1 MKTFNT
7 YFKDKATLE
16 KFLFKNKISD
26 NSKLLIQVF
35 IGINSLE
42 KIKSVLTII
51 KEILPSAKIVGAS
64 TDGEIMDAKV
74 STNKTVL
81 SFTQFKNTTLKTHIE
96 KRTSN
101 EQSIGAKLAINLIE
115 KDTKA
120 IITFTDGLHTNGE
133 NYLHSI
139 NLINKDIVVAGGMA
153 GDNSKFEET
162 FVFCENGI
170 TNNGAVGVALNNPLL
185 HVHTDYN
192 FNWKPIGKYL
202 TITKA
207 KDNQVFTIDN
217 KTAYQ
222 TYAYYLGEEMAKK
235 LPAIGVEF
243 PLILKRNSI
252 LIARAV
258 LAKKDDGSLIF
269 AGNLQE
275 GDKVQIGF
283 GNAEM
288 ILKDSCK
295 SVQQMQNKPVESIF
309 VYSCMARRRFM
320 PKSIHAELLPLQNV
334 ANTSGFFTYG
344 EFFHKTKKELL
355 NQTMTM
361 LALSESN
368 TPADIKSCQL
378 IARNENEDTIHAL
391 SHIINVTTNELIQTN
406 QRLTLAIEGSQD
418 GLWEWDIKAHL
429 LYLSPRFKEI
439 LGLNRYESDTN
450 IFYLKNRINKNVLK
464 EVLNDI
470 KKSIKKKIENF
481 NKIYKINFN
490 EYQSIW
496 IQIKAKIFFDSNHE
510 PLKMA
515 GFITDITE
523 LKKAQEKIMEQKIVL
538 HHQAYHDTLTNLP
551 NRVLF
556 LDRLNQAIRKAKRKF
571 TKIAVLFIDLDN
583 FKKINDSMGHKAGDE
598 VLKQVAKILRDSI
611 RDSDTLARFGGDEFT
626 IIIDDFN
633 HIRTISNITQKLLK
647 MATKPLIVDDQ
658 KIYVTYSIGISL
670 YPDDGFGADILLKNA
685 DTAMYKA
692 KDEGKNR
699 YQFYKQELTEKAFE
713 KLVMETSLRVAI
725 QNDELEIY
733 YQPQIDTL
741 SEKLKGMEALVR
753 WNHPT
758 LGLIP
763 PDKFI
768 PLASESDLIIT
779 LDEWVMKQAMKDF
792 TSWLQVGLK
801 PGYISLNLT
810 MKQLE
815 HSGFI
820 DFLKST
826 LKETNCPANSIELEV
841 VESQIM
847 KQADKSIKILKEIR
861 ELGINL
867 SIDDFGT
874 GYSSLA
880 YLKKL
885 PIKKIKIDKSFV
897 KNIPNDNEN
906 MAIVKAIISIAK
918 NLNLITV
925 AEGVETKEQRD
936 FMLQCGCDKIQGYYY
951 SKPITAKQMKKILT
965 SGIMPP
971 NK

>member
-16 KFLFKNKISD
+16 EFLFKNKISD

-81 SFTQFKNTTLKTHIE
+81 SFTQFENTTLKTHIE

-139 NLINKDIVVAGGMA
+139 DLINKDIIVAGGMA

-170 TNNGAVGVALNNPLL
+170 TNNGAVGVALNNPSL
-185 HVHTDYN
+185 HIHTDYN
-192 FNWKPIGKYL
+192 FNWKPIGRYL

-207 KDNQVFTIDN
+207 KGNQVFTIDN
-217 KTAYQ
+217 KTAYE
-222 TYAYYLGEEMAKK
+222 TYAYYLGEEMVKN

-243 PLILKRNSI
+243 PLILERDSI

-258 LAKKDDGSLIF
+258 LAKEDDGSLILT
-269 AGNLQE
+269 GNLQE

-295 SVQQMQNKPVESIF
+295 SVQNMQNKPVESIF

-320 PKSIHAELLPLQNV
+320 PKSIYAELLPLQNI

-355 NQTMTM
+355 NQTMTI

-368 TPADIKSCQL
+368 TPADIKSCRL

-391 SHIINVTTNELIQTN
+391 SHIINITTNELIQTN

-439 LGLNRYESDTN
+439 LGFNECELNNN
-450 IFYLKNRINKNVLK
+450 IFCLKKKLDKNLLK
-464 EVLNDI
+464 EVLHDI

-481 NKIYKINFN
+481 NKIYKINFD
-490 EYQSIW
+490 EYQSKW
-496 IQIKAKIFFDSNHE
+496 IQIKAKIFFDSTHE

-515 GFITDITE
+515 GFVTDITE
-523 LKKAQEKIMEQKIVL
+523 LKKAQEKIMEQKIAL

-551 NRVLF
+551 NRALF

-598 VLKQVAKILRDSI
+598 VLKQVAKILRESI
-611 RDSDTLARFGGDEFT
+611 RDSDTLARLGGDEFT
-626 IIIDDFN
+626 ILIDDFN

-670 YPDDGFGADILLKNA
+670 YPDDGFSADTLLKNA

-713 KLVMETSLRVAI
+713 KLFMETSLRTAI
-725 QNDELEIY
+725 QNNELEVY

-741 SEKLKGMEALVR
+741 SEKLQGMEALVR

-768 PLASESDLIIT
+768 PFASESDLIIA

-792 TSWLQVGLK
+792 TDWLKEGFS
-801 PGYISLNLT
+801 PGYVSLNLT

-815 HSGFI
+815 HSSFI
-820 DFLKST
+820 NFLKST
-826 LKETNCPANSIELEV
+826 LKETGCPAKCIELEI

-897 KNIPNDNEN
+897 KNIPNDNED
-906 MAIVKAIISIAK
+906 MAIIKATISIAK

-936 FMLQCGCDKIQGYYY
+936 CMLKYGCDKIQGYYY
-951 SKPITAKQMKKILT
+951 SKPIAAKQMKKILA
-965 SGIMPP
+965 SGIMLP